1 MAFLRLRLPLIH
13 KRQDT
18 PDVWTLR
25 FSLQDNPMEYKAGQF
40 IEIGFP
46 GEELHRA
53 FSISSSPTEPG
64 VVDVTVRRLPDGRLS
79 PRLCDAEVGQE
90 FDVKGPFGVFTYVP
104 GTFKDLLL
112 VAGGTGV
119 APFRAFI
126 KMVEDTGGTERI
138 RLLYSV
144 RSHDDIIYEDELKRW
159 SEAGRVQVIYTATRE
174 TAPEWPHLRGRFQE
188 EVVDV
193 ALKDM
198 DPMCYLCGPKEMLLQ
213 MQGWL
218 LARGLDR
225 KRVKREAWG

>member
-1 MAFLRLRLPLIH
+1 MAFLRLRLPLIW

-25 FSLQDNPMEYKAGQF
+25 FDLRDNPMEYKAGQF
-40 IEIGFP
+40 IEVGFP

-53 FSISSSPTEPG
+53 FSISSSPTEAG
-64 VVDVTVRRLPDGRLS
+64 HLDITIRRLSDGRLS
-79 PRLCDAEVGQE
+79 PRLCDAEAGQE
-90 FDVKGPFGVFTYVP
+90 FDVKGPFGVFTYAT
-104 GTFKDLLL
+104 GAFKDLLL

-126 KMVEDTGGTERI
+126 KMVEDSGGTERI
-138 RLLYSV
+138 RLLYSL
-144 RSHDDIIYEDELKRW
+144 RSHEDIIYKDELDRW
-159 SEAGRVQVIYTATRE
+159 SAEGRVKVCYTATRE
-174 TAPEWPHLRGRFQE
+174 TAAEWPHRRGRFQE
-188 EVVDV
+188 EILNE
-193 ALKDM
+193 ALQDL
-198 DPMCYLCGPKEMLLQ
+198 DPMCFLCGPKEMLLQ